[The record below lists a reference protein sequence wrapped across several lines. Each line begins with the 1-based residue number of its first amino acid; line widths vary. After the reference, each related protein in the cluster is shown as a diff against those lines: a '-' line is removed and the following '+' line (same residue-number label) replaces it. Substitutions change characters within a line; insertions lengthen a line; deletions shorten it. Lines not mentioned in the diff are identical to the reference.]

1 MSKFKNIKTNAPL
14 PPDELRGDTHPP
26 LAVLHTD
33 HADAEELVRSQF
45 LVNVPVL
52 QPQLVMNC
60 CKWFILRVSYI
71 SQDLDCE

>member
-26 LAVLHTD
+26 LVVLHTD
-33 HADAEELVRSQF
+33 HADAEELVRAQL

-52 QPQLVMNC
+52 QC
-60 CKWFILRVSYI
+60 C
-71 SQDLDCE
+71 